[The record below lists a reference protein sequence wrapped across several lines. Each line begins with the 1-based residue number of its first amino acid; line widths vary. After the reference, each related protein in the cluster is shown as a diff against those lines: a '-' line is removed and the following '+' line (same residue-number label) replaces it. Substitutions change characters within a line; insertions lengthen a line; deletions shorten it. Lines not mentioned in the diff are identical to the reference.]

1 MAMGLLGKKL
11 GMTHVYDE
19 FGRRQAVTAIQAG
32 PCTVVRV
39 RDPKRDGYH
48 AIQVGY
54 DPISDAK
61 LTKPQQGQFKKAG
74 VSTFRYVREF
84 RLPAAP
90 TKCLPGAAQAG
101 LPTAAPAE
109 GGAAKQE
116 NGQTPVVGQQLTV
129 ELFKEHELVDV
140 TGVSIGKGFQGGV
153 KRWHWKGG
161 PETHGSMSHRAPG
174 SIGSTTTPGRVWRG
188 HHLPGHMGADRVTV
202 QNMRIVRL
210 DPEHHLVLLAGA
222 VPGSEGGLVFIRKS
236 VKCPGVIKA
245 PKAFQAIIEDDENL
259 SKTAKAAKKK
269 PKTA

>member
-1 MAMGLLGKKL
+1 MAIGLLGKKL

-19 FGRRQAVTAIQAG
+19 FGRRHAVTAIQAG
-32 PCTVVRV
+32 PGTVVRV
-39 RDPKRDGYH
+39 RDPQRDGYH

-54 DPISDAK
+54 DPISDTK
-61 LTKPQQGQFKKAG
+61 LTRPQQGQFKKAG
-74 VSTFRYVREF
+74 VIPFRYVREF
-84 RLPAAP
+84 RLATPQGSIPSPKGEGPAAP
-90 TKCLPGAAQAG
+90 E
-101 LPTAAPAE
+101 PT
-109 GGAAKQE
+109 
-116 NGQTPVVGQQLTV
+116 VGQQLTV

-140 TGVSIGKGFQGGV
+140 TGISIGKGFQGGV

-161 PETHGSMSHRAPG
+161 PQTHGSMSHRAPG

-210 DPEHHLVLLAGA
+210 DLEHHLLLLAGA

-236 VKCPGVIKA
+236 VKRPGVIKQ

-259 SKTAKAAKKK
+259 SKTAKAVKKK